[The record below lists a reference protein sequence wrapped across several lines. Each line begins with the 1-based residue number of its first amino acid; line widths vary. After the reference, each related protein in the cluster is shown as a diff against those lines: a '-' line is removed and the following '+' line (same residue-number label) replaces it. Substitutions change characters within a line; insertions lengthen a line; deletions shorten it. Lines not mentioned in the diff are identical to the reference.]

1 MSLFYIE
8 SNMVCL
14 VFFLLLLIRS
24 LKGVD
29 RQEKRRVFDVVIVC
43 HIFYFLSDILWAI
56 FMSNIIDASP
66 FIIALLNILN
76 HIIIGALACFWFIY
90 IEIDQGAQYI
100 NQSNRRYWVIMPVF
114 LSTFFMIGIFLWDY
128 SLFMNPDNST
138 TGFYNFVFLFVPVS
152 YVICASIRSTYRAF
166 LKGNYV
172 NRYQYLI
179 YAAYP
184 LMVALLGACQ
194 MVWLRIP
201 IFCFGCTIT
210 MFYIYLISMDTLVS
224 MDPLTGLNNRA
235 QLKRYIS
242 SEASDKQDYYIL
254 MLDLNNFK
262 HINDKFGHVEG
273 DEAIKLAAQA
283 IKRACT
289 DDTLRPFAARY
300 GGDEFI
306 VIVKTGDEQQALEFK
321 SKIVWFMNTLN
332 QKASSP
338 YEVSTSIGYAKYNG
352 DVASFESAL
361 SEADKKLYAEKAEFK
376 KTAAK

>member
-43 HIFYFLSDILWAI
+43 HVFYFISDILWAI
-56 FMSNIIDASP
+56 FISGIVEGSP
-66 FIIALLNILN
+66 FIIILLNILN
-76 HIIIGALACFWFIY
+76 HIILGALACFWFIY
-90 IEIDQGAQYI
+90 IEIEQGAQYI
-100 NQSNRRYWVIMPVF
+100 NQSSKRYWVIVPVF
-114 LSTFFMIGIFLWDY
+114 ISTFIMIGIYLFKHE
-128 SLFMNPDNST
+128 LFMNPDRSA
-138 TGFYNFVFLFVPVS
+138 TGFYNFVFLAVPVS
-152 YVICASIRSTYRAF
+152 YVLLASFRSTYRAF
-166 LKGNYV
+166 LKGNYA
-172 NRYQYLI
+172 NRYLYLI

-184 LMVALLGACQ
+184 LMVAMLGACQ
-194 MVWLRIP
+194 MIWLKIP

-235 QLKRYIS
+235 QLKRYVS
-242 SEASDKQDYYIL
+242 SEASDRQDYYIL

-262 HINDKFGHVEG
+262 YINDKFGHVEG
-273 DEAIKLAAQA
+273 DAAIKMAAQA

-306 VIVKTGDEQQALEFK
+306 VIVKTGDEEKALEFK
-321 SKIVWFMNTLN
+321 SKILWFLSTLN
-332 QKASSP
+332 QKANSP
-338 YEVSTSIGYAKYNG
+338 YEVTTAIGYAKYNG
-352 DVASFESAL
+352 DVSTFEKAL
-361 SEADKKLYAEKAEFK
+361 SEADHKLYDEKAEIK
-376 KTAAK
+376 NATK